1 MDMILRKLVG
11 KDCVF
16 YTSIAEMPSVE
27 GRVTDVSND
36 WIEILWNGGYF
47 LKEAACDSC
56 QMYFKSRY

>member
-36 WIEILWNGGYF
+36 WIEILWNGGVF
-47 LKEAACDSC
+47 PQGSC
-56 QMYFKSRY
+56 G